1 MKLWHRHRAAL
12 AASVL
17 LLAVAACTQK
27 ESDVTPTAASSEIRV
42 ATWNI
47 RYFPEPETDP
57 ARVADILA
65 GLDAEL
71 IAVQEIRDEAALASL
86 LADVNARVRSAAGT
100 GGGRVYSYVL
110 AESGGNGGLY
120 VGYVYDTLAVELSS
134 VRTMWRLQ
142 MTEDLRPGL
151 AARVKSRRGG
161 LDFGVIVM
169 HTDSG
174 VRDRDYQNRLR
185 FLDSLSAVLPEF
197 VASDADVIVLGDL
210 NTMGRE
216 ADGEVT
222 AVTAQQEIASL
233 DRELEA
239 LGMRRLQNEPDCTEY
254 YRGRGVTLDHIVV
267 AAATR
272 EAPTDLVA
280 EVLGYCREVKCA
292 PLDPDDMPLD
302 YRVASDH
309 CPVIVDLIDVDAD

>member
-1 MKLWHRHRAAL
+1 MKLWHRHGAAL
-12 AASVL
+12 AVPLL
-17 LLAVAACTQK
+17 LLAVAACARK
-27 ESDVTPTAASSEIRV
+27 ESEVTPTAAGGEIRV

-57 ARVADILA
+57 GRVADILA
-65 GLDAEL
+65 GLDADL
-71 IAVQEIRDEAALASL
+71 VAVQEVRDEAALAAL
-86 LADVNARVRSAAGT
+86 LADVNARSQRSGSGA
-100 GGGRVYSYVL
+100 GRVYSYVL

-151 AARVKSRRGG
+151 AARVKSLRGG

-185 FLDSLSAVLPEF
+185 FLDSLSAVLPDF

-222 AVTAQQEIASL
+222 AVTARQEIADL
-233 DRELEA
+233 DRKLEA
-239 LGMRRLQNEPDCTEY
+239 IGMRRLQNEPDCTEY
-254 YRGRGVTLDHIVV
+254 YRGRGATLDHIVV
-267 AAATR
+267 ALATR
-272 EAPTDLVA
+272 EAPPDLVA
-280 EVLGYCREVKCA
+280 EVRGYCGELKCA
-292 PLDPDDMPLD
+292 PLDPEDMPLD
-302 YRVASDH
+302 YQVASDH
-309 CPVIVDLIDVDAD
+309 CPVVVDLIDVDAD